1 MENCLKHVDFFI
13 VLKMTHLI
21 QAWVIF
27 IFTMNKLT
35 YRIEYLGA
43 TDLLYARTQEKGGIS
58 GVLPPWP
65 FKRG

>member
-1 MENCLKHVDFFI
+1 MATYFVCSAAVKTMENCLKHVDFFI

-35 YRIEYLGA
+35 YRIFGCH
-43 TDLLYARTQEKGGIS
+43 
-58 GVLPPWP
+58 
-65 FKRG
+65 